1 MCKRRM
7 PLSDDELQEL
17 GLISLTAEHY
27 STLQQELVARLR
39 CINSLYAELHS
50 HVPTPT
56 CPGLRKLFLPR
67 SAPAV
72 LPIGDIS
79 ANALYELYID
89 FAHLVAAAKSRCVSQ
104 SAIGAMVQRRLA
116 TDLKISK
123 HRLLLSL
130 VEDPHQSSRS
140 GKHPNNP
147 TGLSKSVRYENATS
161 SKIIASAALHGEER
175 AHAVYT
181 LELQFL
187 YGKYC
192 SIFKDEGVDLAD
204 LDLIAREFALHIPEA
219 DKHALAALLDPEMT
233 GFVYFAYFLRWMQSP
248 APGEFTSVTLRTKQT
263 VARVLQAATRTK
275 YFAHAG
281 DVLHARQRAVGRMEV
296 AVREGI
302 LFEEGFAWEQSLQT
316 LLEFYRSCEGGR
328 VAEAVN
334 ARKYHIL
341 SASDSA
347 KLGSVD
353 RYGFDDASIEDA
365 AEGVDGAG
373 AAVRN
378 NSGGLHARAS
388 RESDVTPMSQQLE
401 GAHIPVRGVLSTR
414 VSQESDGAG
423 QLHDHNSGMHTPQR
437 GAWSARASKE
447 SDIAPLPQQDTTEEL
462 IQDPQSAKLVPHST
476 AKILSRPSSTQSN
489 RAALEQ
495 STAAPAAG
503 VMNSSGPTTPTR
515 QFSQPR
521 LAKAPSASGVAMSTH
536 AETPSSAQEDAVVT
550 TAGVNTDTTAVVT
563 SSSPVPSRP
572 PSARPSSA
580 SATGAAAVSNNGSPQ
595 LSPQP
600 SPTRRTS
607 SRPTSHR
614 RRSKHTTVD
623 ANADS
628 DLEGEQTVPLTP
640 AERAASAAGAITAS
654 IQAAQRFSVL
664 PNEIPVENDENVEE
678 TNDAVIN
685 PAVNVVEKPTIR
697 GRVYDNLVKL
707 YTLKWREEES
717 EHRVIYR
724 VVEQRAAWQYWRGL
738 FTSLGRYNLV
748 TERQLMTQLDTM
760 IDAVGY
766 CLPHTAAI
774 TQSQETQPTIQ
785 QVLTAH
791 FGSSVSSLASGSLHN
806 INTADTYTVSVKA
819 PVYSPQ
825 PSPGNWHVGRYD
837 GGLNTNGSL
846 SSHTHS
852 YALLEGPDD
861 GSDFEADEHPFG
873 YLDPATDAQPS
884 SVASV
889 SQRAQVQVDG
899 RVLTSPSG
907 KAGVNPGPAQGM
919 SGSPSNKRGHT
930 TSVRFQDIPQL
941 EDVDS
946 AQDLPLQPPHSDP
959 QQELWEQER
968 QFEAQRDH
976 ADTTRLLL
984 TALEMAISVYDTDCT
999 GDLDEGEVRLLL
1011 TCLRCSLSEKAFRHA
1026 FADHDDVI
1034 RGVSVHELV
1043 AHLSD
1048 RVRFTY
1054 GSRVA
1059 ALLFGQA
1066 LSLTQAGR
1074 VRRAAGVLVT
1084 LQRQLAHK
1092 RALQTV
1098 KMSKMGRIVMLRE
1111 SHSGTSDQTLLV
1123 RTQLFA
1129 MRQVHAFVR
1138 TTQGRIKLH
1147 HTLQDVS
1154 FSYLREVVS
1163 HLQDQTPIAVSG
1175 VCYLNYAYS
1184 VHHEGDGILV
1194 TELPHVV
1201 KFLVR
1206 ECHLQPSTQLT
1217 GLGQVFCDLRGSA
1230 DVRTLSHAE
1239 FSAVCTPLF
1248 HPPSR
1253 VQRDSFWTR
1262 LGLSR
1267 RLRRHAKLRMQSCA
1281 RQQAVK
1287 IAMEFPVI
1295 DVAETNYRCSVL
1307 GLRRFIDTNLSTLQ
1321 AAAQRAVSLPPP
1333 VVSELPVPSA
1343 VVGGTADAVESDA
1356 LAASGAEVGVTAQ
1369 GADSNN
1375 AAVPAQPEQA
1385 LEEATSAERGVTKR
1399 GFSLLPFSQPARSA
1413 VAKTDVYVPTEAVSL
1428 YLLSLGYSLRDLSH
1442 DSLQGL
1448 CDVDHLQGHFELNAV
1463 GLNTVKDTAR
1473 THIAKPGTYLESFRR
1488 ARRKLTHGTR
1498 YRAEFKVTVQALVQ
1512 YSAIVDKKGG
1522 EFLKELLVGVSHC
1535 LK

>member
-1 MCKRRM
+1 MCTCRM

-39 CINSLYAELHS
+39 CINSLYTKLHG
-50 HVPTPT
+50 HIPTPT
-56 CPGLRKLFLPR
+56 CPGLRKLFFPH

-89 FAHLVAAAKSRCVSQ
+89 FAHLVAAAKSRCVAQ

-123 HRLLLSL
+123 HRMLLSL
-130 VEDPHQSSRS
+130 VDDPRQSSRS
-140 GKHPNNP
+140 GKHQNNT
-147 TGLSKSVRYENATS
+147 TGLSKSARYENATS
-161 SKIIASAALHGEER
+161 SKIIAAAALHGEER

-192 SIFKDEGVDLAD
+192 SIFKDEGIDLAD

-219 DKHALAALLDPEMT
+219 DKHALAAQLDPELT

-248 APGEFTSVTLRTKQT
+248 APGEFGSVSLRTKQT

-302 LFEEGFAWEQSLQT
+302 LYEEGFAWEQSLQT

-365 AEGVDGAG
+365 AEGMEGAG
-373 AAVRN
+373 AGVRN
-378 NSGGLHARAS
+378 NNGGLYARVS
-388 RESDVTPMSQQLE
+388 RESDVTPLSQQLD
-401 GAHIPVRGVLSTR
+401 GAHIPVRGMLSTR
-414 VSQESDGAG
+414 VSQESDGTMQA
-423 QLHDHNSGMHTPQR
+423 HDHNSGAHTPQR
-437 GAWSARASKE
+437 GAWSARVSRE
-447 SDIAPLPQQDTTEEL
+447 NDVAPLPHQDTTEEL
-462 IQDPQSAKLVPHST
+462 IQSEKLVPHST

-495 STAAPAAG
+495 STTAPALG
-503 VMNSSGPTTPTR
+503 VVNGSGPPTPTR

-521 LAKAPSASGVAMSTH
+521 LAKAPSVSGVAMSTH
-536 AETPSSAQEDAVVT
+536 AETPSSAQDDAIVA
-550 TAGVNTDTTAVVT
+550 TAGTNGDTAIVT
-563 SSSPVPSRP
+563 SPSPAPSRP
-572 PSARPSSA
+572 PSARPTSA
-580 SATGAAAVSNNGSPQ
+580 SATGAAAASNSSSPQ

-600 SPTRRTS
+600 SPSRRTS

-614 RRSKHTTVD
+614 RRTKLTTVD
-623 ANADS
+623 TNAES
-628 DLEGEQTVPLTP
+628 DLEGEQSVPLTP
-640 AERAASAAGAITAS
+640 AERAASAADAITAS

-664 PNEIPVENDENVEE
+664 PDEIPIESDDNVDEA
-678 TNDAVIN
+678 NDAENN
-685 PAVNVVEKPTIR
+685 PAVNVIEKPTIR

-748 TERQLMTQLDTM
+748 TERQLMTQLDVV

-766 CLPHTAAI
+766 CLPHST
-774 TQSQETQPTIQ
+774 TTLSQETQPTIQ

-806 INTADTYTVSVKA
+806 INTTDTFTVSVKA

-825 PSPGNWHVGRYD
+825 PSPTWHVGRYD
-837 GGLNTNGSL
+837 GGLNTNGSI

-852 YALLEGPDD
+852 YALLEGQDE

-873 YLDPATDAQPS
+873 YLDPTTDAQPS
-884 SVASV
+884 SVASA

-907 KAGVNPGPAQGM
+907 RAGVNPSPAQGM
-919 SGSPSNKRGHT
+919 SGSPSNKRGLT
-930 TSVRFQDIPQL
+930 TSVRFQDTPQL
-941 EDVDS
+941 EDVVS
-946 AQDLPLQPPHSDP
+946 AQDLPVQSRNTDP

-968 QFEAQRDH
+968 QFEALRSR
-976 ADTTRLLL
+976 AETTRLLL

-1043 AHLSD
+1043 THLSD
-1048 RVRFTY
+1048 KVRYTY

-1059 ALLFGQA
+1059 SLLFGQA

-1154 FSYLREVVS
+1154 FSYLREVVA
-1163 HLQDQTPIAVSG
+1163 HLQDQTPIALSG

-1206 ECHLQPSTQLT
+1206 ECHLQPSTQLS

-1239 FSAVCTPLF
+1239 FSALCTPLF

-1267 RLRRHAKLRMQSCA
+1267 RLRRHAKLRMHSCA

-1333 VVSELPVPSA
+1333 VVSELPEASA
-1343 VVGGTADAVESDA
+1343 AVGATADAVDSDA
-1356 LAASGAEVGVTAQ
+1356 LAKPGAELDVSAQVG
-1369 GADSNN
+1369 DSSNV
-1375 AAVPAQPEQA
+1375 ALIEQPEQT
-1385 LEEATSAERGVTKR
+1385 LEAERGVNKR
-1399 GFSLLPFSQPARSA
+1399 GFSLSPFSKPARS
-1413 VAKTDVYVPTEAVSL
+1413 VVPTTDVYVPTEAVAL
-1428 YLLSLGYSLRDLSH
+1428 YLLSLGYSVRELSH
-1442 DSLQGL
+1442 DSLQGI
-1448 CDVDHLQGHFELNAV
+1448 CDVDHLQGHFHLNPV
-1463 GLNTVKDTAR
+1463 GLNTVKETAR

-1488 ARRKLTHGTR
+1488 ARRKLTHGAR
-1498 YRAEFKVTVQALVQ
+1498 YSAEFKVTVQALVQ

-1522 EFLKELLVGVSHC
+1522 EFLKELLVGVPHC
-1535 LK
+1535 I

>member
-1 MCKRRM
+1 M
-7 PLSDDELQEL
+7 PLSDAELQEL

-39 CINSLYAELHS
+39 CINSLYTKLHS
-50 HVPTPT
+50 HSPTPT

-72 LPIGDIS
+72 LPAGDIS
-79 ANALYELYID
+79 ANTLYELYID

-130 VEDPHQSSRS
+130 VDDPHQSSRS

-161 SKIIASAALHGEER
+161 SKIIAAAALHGEER
-175 AHAVYT
+175 AHAVYS

-192 SIFKDEGVDLAD
+192 SIFKDEGIDLAD

-219 DKHALAALLDPEMT
+219 DKHALAAQLDPELT

-248 APGEFTSVTLRTKQT
+248 MPGEFGSVTLRTKQT

-302 LFEEGFAWEQSLQT
+302 LYEEGFLWEQSLET

-353 RYGFDDASIEDA
+353 RYGFDDASLE
-365 AEGVDGAG
+365 EGDEGMDGAG
-373 AAVRN
+373 AKRN
-378 NSGGLHARAS
+378 DSGGLHAHAS
-388 RESDVTPMSQQLE
+388 RESDATPLSQQLD
-401 GAHIPVRGVLSTR
+401 GAHIPVRGMLSTR
-414 VSQESDGAG
+414 ISQESDGAG
-423 QLHDHNSGMHTPQR
+423 QLHDHISGVQSPPR
-437 GAWSARASKE
+437 GAWSARVSRE
-447 SDIAPLPQQDTTEEL
+447 NDVAPLPQQDTTEEL
-462 IQDPQSAKLVPHST
+462 TQDLKSAKLVPHHT

-495 STAAPAAG
+495 STAAPTSG
-503 VMNSSGPTTPTR
+503 VVSSSGPPTPTR

-521 LAKAPSASGVAMSTH
+521 LAKAPSVSGVAMSTH
-536 AETPSSAQEDAVVT
+536 VQALSSAQDDAMVAA
-550 TAGVNTDTTAVVT
+550 AGADGDTTAIVT
-563 SSSPVPSRP
+563 NPSPVPSRP
-572 PSARPSSA
+572 ASARPPSA
-580 SATGAAAVSNNGSPQ
+580 SATGAAAASNNSSPQ
-595 LSPQP
+595 VSPQP

-607 SRPTSHR
+607 SQPTSHR
-614 RRSKHTTVD
+614 RRTKLTTVD
-623 ANADS
+623 TNAES
-628 DLEGEQTVPLTP
+628 DLEGEQSVPLTP
-640 AERAASAAGAITAS
+640 AERAASAADAITAS

-664 PNEIPVENDENVEE
+664 PDEIPVENDEIVEE

-685 PAVNVVEKPTIR
+685 PAVTVTEKPTIR

-738 FTSLGRYNLV
+738 LTSLGRYNLV
-748 TERQLMTQLDTM
+748 TERQLMTQLDVV

-766 CLPHTAAI
+766 CLPHSTT

-806 INTADTYTVSVKA
+806 INTTDTYTVSVKA

-852 YALLEGPDD
+852 YALLEGQDE
-861 GSDFEADEHPFG
+861 GSEFEADEHPFG
-873 YLDPATDAQPS
+873 YLDPTTDAQPP
-884 SVASV
+884 SVASA

-907 KAGVNPGPAQGM
+907 RAGVATATPQGA
-919 SGSPSNKRGHT
+919 SSPSNKRGHT
-930 TSVRFQDIPQL
+930 TSVRFQDAPQL

-946 AQDLPLQPPHSDP
+946 AQDLPLQSPHTDP

-1011 TCLRCSLSEKAFRHA
+1011 SCLRCSLSEKAFRHA

-1043 AHLSD
+1043 THLSD
-1048 RVRFTY
+1048 RVRYTY

-1059 ALLFGQA
+1059 SLLFGQA

-1111 SHSGTSDQTLLV
+1111 SHIGTSDQTLLV

-1206 ECHLQPSTQLT
+1206 ECHLQPSTQLS

-1239 FSAVCTPLF
+1239 FSALCTPLF

-1253 VQRDSFWTR
+1253 TQRDSFWTR

-1267 RLRRHAKLRMQSCA
+1267 RLRRHAKLRMHSCA

-1333 VVSELPVPSA
+1333 VVSEPPVPSA
-1343 VVGGTADAVESDA
+1343 VERSVVDAVDSDA
-1356 LAASGAEVGVTAQ
+1356 LAVSGTEVGVSAQ
-1369 GADSNN
+1369 AEDSN
-1375 AAVPAQPEQA
+1375 AIMPEQPEQA
-1385 LEEATSAERGVTKR
+1385 LEATSPERGVTKR
-1399 GFSLLPFSQPARSA
+1399 GFSLSPFSKPARSVVRKA
-1413 VAKTDVYVPTEAVSL
+1413 DVYVPTEAVAL
-1428 YLLSLGYSLRDLSH
+1428 YLLSLGYSMRDLSH
-1442 DSLQGL
+1442 DSLQGI
-1448 CDVDHLQGHFELNAV
+1448 CDVDHLQGHFQLNPV
-1463 GLNTVKDTAR
+1463 GLNTVKETAR
-1473 THIAKPGTYLESFRR
+1473 THIAKTGTYLEAFRR
-1488 ARRKLTHGTR
+1488 ARRKLTHGAR
-1498 YRAEFKVTVQALVQ
+1498 YSAEFKVTVQALVQ

-1535 LK
+1535 LE

>member
-1 MCKRRM
+1 
-7 PLSDDELQEL
+7 
-17 GLISLTAEHY
+17 
-27 STLQQELVARLR
+27 
-39 CINSLYAELHS
+39 
-50 HVPTPT
+50 
-56 CPGLRKLFLPR
+56 
-67 SAPAV
+67 
-72 LPIGDIS
+72 
-79 ANALYELYID
+79 
-89 FAHLVAAAKSRCVSQ
+89 
-104 SAIGAMVQRRLA
+104 
-116 TDLKISK
+116 
-123 HRLLLSL
+123 
-130 VEDPHQSSRS
+130 
-140 GKHPNNP
+140 
-147 TGLSKSVRYENATS
+147 
-161 SKIIASAALHGEER
+161 
-175 AHAVYT
+175 
-181 LELQFL
+181 
-187 YGKYC
+187 
-192 SIFKDEGVDLAD
+192 
-204 LDLIAREFALHIPEA
+204 
-219 DKHALAALLDPEMT
+219 
-233 GFVYFAYFLRWMQSP
+233 
-248 APGEFTSVTLRTKQT
+248 
-263 VARVLQAATRTK
+263 
-275 YFAHAG
+275 
-281 DVLHARQRAVGRMEV
+281 
-296 AVREGI
+296 
-302 LFEEGFAWEQSLQT
+302 
-316 LLEFYRSCEGGR
+316 
-328 VAEAVN
+328 
-334 ARKYHIL
+334 
-341 SASDSA
+341 
-347 KLGSVD
+347 
-353 RYGFDDASIEDA
+353 
-365 AEGVDGAG
+365 
-373 AAVRN
+373 
-378 NSGGLHARAS
+378 
-388 RESDVTPMSQQLE
+388 
-401 GAHIPVRGVLSTR
+401 
-414 VSQESDGAG
+414 
-423 QLHDHNSGMHTPQR
+423 MHTAQR

-447 SDIAPLPQQDTTEEL
+447 SDAAPLPHQDTTEEL
-462 IQDPQSAKLVPHST
+462 IQDPKSAKLVPHST

-495 STAAPAAG
+495 SPAAPALG
-503 VMNSSGPTTPTR
+503 VVKSSGPTTPTR

-521 LAKAPSASGVAMSTH
+521 LAKAPSVSGVAMSTH
-536 AETPSSAQEDAVVT
+536 AQTPSSAQDDAVLA
-550 TAGVNTDTTAVVT
+550 TAGANTDTTAIVT
-563 SSSPVPSRP
+563 NTSPMPSRP
-572 PSARPSSA
+572 PSARPTSA
-580 SATGAAAVSNNGSPQ
+580 SDTGAAAAGNSSSPQ

-614 RRSKHTTVD
+614 RRTKLTAVD
-623 ANADS
+623 TADS
-628 DLEGEQTVPLTP
+628 DLDGEQSVPLTP
-640 AERAASAAGAITAS
+640 AERAASAADAITAS

-664 PNEIPVENDENVEE
+664 PDEIPIENDDNVEE

-685 PAVNVVEKPTIR
+685 PAVTVTEKPTIR

-738 FTSLGRYNLV
+738 LTSLGRYNLV
-748 TERQLMTQLDTM
+748 TERQLMTQLDVV

-766 CLPHTAAI
+766 CLPT
-774 TQSQETQPTIQ
+774 TQSQDTRPTIQ

-852 YALLEGPDD
+852 YALLEGQDE

-873 YLDPATDAQPS
+873 YLDPMLDAQPS

-907 KAGVNPGPAQGM
+907 RAGVVTASPSGV
-919 SGSPSNKRGHT
+919 GSPSNKRGHT

-946 AQDLPLQPPHSDP
+946 AQALPLQPPHSDP

-968 QFEAQRDH
+968 QFEAHRSH

-1026 FADHDDVI
+1026 FADHDDAI

-1043 AHLSD
+1043 THLSD
-1048 RVRFTY
+1048 RVRYTY

-1059 ALLFGQA
+1059 SLLFGQA

-1084 LQRQLAHK
+1084 LHRQLAHK

-1154 FSYLREVVS
+1154 FSCLREVVA
-1163 HLQDQTPIAVSG
+1163 HLQDLTPIAVSG

-1206 ECHLQPSTQLT
+1206 ECHLQPSTQLS

-1239 FSAVCTPLF
+1239 FSALCTPLF

-1253 VQRDSFWTR
+1253 TQRDSFWTR

-1267 RLRRHAKLRMQSCA
+1267 RLRRHAKLRMHSCA

-1333 VVSELPVPSA
+1333 VISERPVTSA
-1343 VVGGTADAVESDA
+1343 VVGATADAVDSDA
-1356 LAASGAEVGVTAQ
+1356 LTVPGAELGVTAQ
-1369 GADSNN
+1369 AGDGNN
-1375 AAVPAQPEQA
+1375 VIGTEQPEQA
-1385 LEEATSAERGVTKR
+1385 LETTSDERAVVKR
-1399 GFSLLPFSQPARSA
+1399 GFTLLPFSKPARSVVPKA
-1413 VAKTDVYVPTEAVSL
+1413 DVYVPTEAVAL
-1428 YLLSLGYSLRDLSH
+1428 YILSLGYSLRDLSH
-1442 DSLQGL
+1442 DSLQGM
-1448 CDVDHLQGHFELNAV
+1448 CDVDHLQGHFQLNPV
-1463 GLNTVKDTAR
+1463 GLNTVKETAR
-1473 THIAKPGTYLESFRR
+1473 THIAKSGTYLESFRR
-1488 ARRKLTHGTR
+1488 ARRKLTHGAS
-1498 YRAEFKVTVQALVQ
+1498 YSAEFKVTVQALAQ
-1512 YSAIVDKKGG
+1512 HSAIVDKKGG

-1535 LK
+1535 LE

>member
-1 MCKRRM
+1 VCKCRM

-39 CINSLYAELHS
+39 CINSLYTKLHGHS
-50 HVPTPT
+50 PTPT

-67 SAPAV
+67 AAPAV
-72 LPIGDIS
+72 LPTGDIS
-79 ANALYELYID
+79 ANTLYELYVD

-130 VEDPHQSSRS
+130 VDDPHQSSHS
-140 GKHPNNP
+140 GRQQNN
-147 TGLSKSVRYENATS
+147 TEGISRSVRYENATS
-161 SKIIASAALHGEER
+161 SKIIAAAALHGEER

-192 SIFKDEGVDLAD
+192 SIFKDEGIDLAD

-219 DKHALAALLDPEMT
+219 DKHTIATQLDPELT

-248 APGEFTSVTLRTKQT
+248 VPGEFGSVTLRTKQT

-302 LFEEGFAWEQSLQT
+302 LHEEEFVWEQSLET

-373 AAVRN
+373 AVVMN
-378 NSGGLHARAS
+378 NGGLGARVS
-388 RESDVTPMSQQLE
+388 RESDVTPLSQQLD
-401 GAHIPVRGVLSTR
+401 GARIPLRRMLSTR

-423 QLHDHNSGMHTPQR
+423 QLHDHLSGTHTPQR

-447 SDIAPLPQQDTTEEL
+447 NDVAPLPHQDTTEEL

-495 STAAPAAG
+495 STAAPTSG
-503 VMNSSGPTTPTR
+503 VVSSSGPPTPAR

-521 LAKAPSASGVAMSTH
+521 LVKAPSVSGVAMSTH
-536 AETPSSAQEDAVVT
+536 AETPSSAQDDAMAA
-550 TAGVNTDTTAVVT
+550 TAGANTDTTAIVT
-563 SSSPVPSRP
+563 NTSPMPSRP

-580 SATGAAAVSNNGSPQ
+580 SATGAAAVSNNSSPQ

-600 SPTRRTS
+600 SPARRTS

-614 RRSKHTTVD
+614 RRTKLATVD
-623 ANADS
+623 TNTDS
-628 DLEGEQTVPLTP
+628 DMDGEQSVPLTP
-640 AERAASAAGAITAS
+640 AERAASAADAIAAS

-664 PNEIPVENDENVEE
+664 PDEIPVENDENAEE
-678 TNDAVIN
+678 ANDAVNN

-738 FTSLGRYNLV
+738 LTPLGRYNLV
-748 TERQLMTQLDTM
+748 TERQLMTQLDVV

-766 CLPHTAAI
+766 CLPT

-806 INTADTYTVSVKA
+806 INTTDTYTVSAKA

-837 GGLNTNGSL
+837 GGLNTIGSL

-852 YALLEGPDD
+852 YALLD
-861 GSDFEADEHPFG
+861 GQDERSDFEADEHPFG
-873 YLDPATDAQPS
+873 YLDPTTDAQPS
-884 SVASV
+884 SIASA

-907 KAGVNPGPAQGM
+907 RAGVNPGPAQGM

-946 AQDLPLQPPHSDP
+946 AQDLPLQPPHTDP

-968 QFEAQRDH
+968 HFEAHRSR

-1043 AHLSD
+1043 THLSD
-1048 RVRFTY
+1048 RVRYTY
-1054 GSRVA
+1054 GNRVA
-1059 ALLFGQA
+1059 SLLFGQA
-1066 LSLTQAGR
+1066 LSLTQAAR

-1175 VCYLNYAYS
+1175 VCYLNYAYA

-1206 ECHLQPSTQLT
+1206 ECHLQPSTQLS

-1239 FSAVCTPLF
+1239 FSALCTPLF

-1253 VQRDSFWTR
+1253 VQRVSFWTR

-1267 RLRRHAKLRMQSCA
+1267 RLRRHAKLRMHSCA

-1295 DVAETNYRCSVL
+1295 DVAEANYRCSIL

-1321 AAAQRAVSLPPP
+1321 AAAQRAMSLPPP

-1343 VVGGTADAVESDA
+1343 AVGATADAVDSDA
-1356 LAASGAEVGVTAQ
+1356 LAASGAEVGVSTR
-1369 GADSNN
+1369 GADSND
-1375 AAVPAQPEQA
+1375 AAVPEQPDQA
-1385 LEEATSAERGVTKR
+1385 LEATSPERGVTKR
-1399 GFSLLPFSQPARSA
+1399 GFSLLPFSKQTRSA
-1413 VAKTDVYVPTEAVSL
+1413 EPKADVYVPTEAVSL

-1442 DSLQGL
+1442 DSLQGM
-1448 CDVDHLQGHFELNAV
+1448 CDVDHLQGHFIMNPV
-1463 GLNTVKDTAR
+1463 GLNTVKETAR
-1473 THIAKPGTYLESFRR
+1473 THIAKPGTYLEAFRR
-1488 ARRKLTHGTR
+1488 ARRKVTYGAT
-1498 YRAEFKVTVQALVQ
+1498 YSAEFKVTVQALAQ

-1535 LK
+1535 LE

>member
-1 MCKRRM
+1 M

-39 CINSLYAELHS
+39 CINSLYVKLHS
-50 HVPTPT
+50 HSPTPT
-56 CPGLRKLFLPR
+56 CPGLRKLCFPR

-72 LPIGDIS
+72 LPAGVIS
-79 ANALYELYID
+79 ANTLYELYID

-140 GKHPNNP
+140 GKHQNN
-147 TGLSKSVRYENATS
+147 TVGISKSVRYENATS
-161 SKIIASAALHGEER
+161 SKIITAAALHGEER

-192 SIFKDEGVDLAD
+192 SIFKDEGIDLAD

-219 DKHALAALLDPEMT
+219 DKHTLAAQLDPELT

-248 APGEFTSVTLRTKQT
+248 MPGEFGSVSLRTKQT

-302 LFEEGFAWEQSLQT
+302 LFEEGFLWEESLET

-353 RYGFDDASIEDA
+353 RYGFDDASLE
-365 AEGVDGAG
+365 EGDEGMDGAG
-373 AAVRN
+373 AMRN
-378 NSGGLHARAS
+378 DSSGLHARVS
-388 RESDVTPMSQQLE
+388 RESDVTPLSQQLD

-414 VSQESDGAG
+414 VSQEVDGAG
-423 QLHDHNSGMHTPQR
+423 QPHDHNSDAHTPQR
-437 GAWSARASKE
+437 GAWSARASR
-447 SDIAPLPQQDTTEEL
+447 DNDVAPLPHQDTTEEL

-495 STAAPAAG
+495 STAAPASG
-503 VMNSSGPTTPTR
+503 VVKSSGPPTPTR

-521 LAKAPSASGVAMSTH
+521 LAKAPSVSGVAMSTH

-550 TAGVNTDTTAVVT
+550 TAGANGDAAAIVT
-563 SSSPVPSRP
+563 NASPVPSRP
-572 PSARPSSA
+572 PSARPTSA
-580 SATGAAAVSNNGSPQ
+580 SATGAAAVSNNNSPQ

-600 SPTRRTS
+600 SPARRTS

-614 RRSKHTTVD
+614 RRTKLTTVD
-623 ANADS
+623 TNAES
-628 DLEGEQTVPLTP
+628 DLEGEQSVPLTP
-640 AERAASAAGAITAS
+640 AERAASAADAITAS
-654 IQAAQRFSVL
+654 INAAQRFSVL
-664 PNEIPVENDENVEE
+664 PDEIPVENDENVEE
-678 TNDAVIN
+678 ANDAVNN

-738 FTSLGRYNLV
+738 LTSLGRYNLV

-774 TQSQETQPTIQ
+774 TQSQETKPTIQ

-825 PSPGNWHVGRYD
+825 PSPSQNDWHVGRYD
-837 GGLNTNGSL
+837 AGLNTNGSL

-852 YALLEGPDD
+852 YALLEGQDE

-884 SVASV
+884 SVASA
-889 SQRAQVQVDG
+889 SQRAQVQPDG

-907 KAGVNPGPAQGM
+907 RAGVFTATPQGA
-919 SGSPSNKRGHT
+919 SSPSNKRGHT
-930 TSVRFQDIPQL
+930 TSVRFQDTPQL

-946 AQDLPLQPPHSDP
+946 AQDLPLQPPHTEP

-968 QFEAQRDH
+968 HFEAHRSR

-1011 TCLRCSLSEKAFRHA
+1011 SCLRCSLSEKAFRHA

-1043 AHLSD
+1043 THLSD
-1048 RVRFTY
+1048 RVRYTY

-1206 ECHLQPSTQLT
+1206 ECHLQPSTQLS

-1239 FSAVCTPLF
+1239 FSALCTPLF

-1262 LGLSR
+1262 LGLAR
-1267 RLRRHAKLRMQSCA
+1267 RLRRHAKLRMHSCA

-1321 AAAQRAVSLPPP
+1321 AAAHRAVSLPPP
-1333 VVSELPVPSA
+1333 VVPVGPVPSA
-1343 VVGGTADAVESDA
+1343 AVGATADAVDSDA
-1356 LAASGAEVGVTAQ
+1356 LAASGAEVGVSTR
-1369 GADSNN
+1369 GADSND
-1375 AAVPAQPEQA
+1375 AAVPEQPDQA
-1385 LEEATSAERGVTKR
+1385 LEATSPERGVTKR
-1399 GFSLLPFSQPARSA
+1399 GFSLSPFSKPARSVVRKA
-1413 VAKTDVYVPTEAVSL
+1413 DVYVPTEAVSL
-1428 YLLSLGYSLRDLSH
+1428 YLLSLGYSMRDLSH
-1442 DSLQGL
+1442 DSLQGI
-1448 CDVDHLQGHFELNAV
+1448 CDVDHLQGHFELNPV
-1463 GLNTVKDTAR
+1463 GLNTVKEIAR
-1473 THIAKPGTYLESFRR
+1473 THIAKTGTYLESFRR
-1488 ARRKLTHGTR
+1488 ARRKLTHGAT
-1498 YRAEFKVTVQALVQ
+1498 YSAEFKVTVQALVQ

-1535 LK
+1535 LE